1 MCRSPV
7 NRCAINNKNLSRI
20 VNEVTARRAQLE
32 QAISR
37 VCSVFLELKIVLK
50 ATSKEKVQQSADAFR
65 E

>member
-1 MCRSPV
+1 M
-7 NRCAINNKNLSRI
+7 
-20 VNEVTARRAQLE
+20 NEVTARRAQLE

-65 E
+65 EWKVHVDKVFFDL